1 MTQKEAKIE
10 ALRCSVA
17 WLNTMQTDY
26 DGVYSQKDLDK
37 IDLEKYKIVEALKNR
52 AIKVGGEFN
61 EYTGF

>member
-17 WLNTMQTDY
+17 WLNSMQTDY
-26 DGVYSQKDLDK
+26 EGMYSQKDLDK
-37 IDLEKYKIVEALKNR
+37 IEAEKYKIVESLKIR
-52 AIKVGGEFN
+52 AVKVGGDFN